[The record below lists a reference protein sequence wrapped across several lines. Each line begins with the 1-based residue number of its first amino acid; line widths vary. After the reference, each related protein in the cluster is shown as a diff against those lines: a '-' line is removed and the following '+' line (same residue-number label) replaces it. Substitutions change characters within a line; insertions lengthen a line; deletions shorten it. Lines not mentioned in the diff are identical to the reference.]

1 MANSQQAEP
10 RVTELTQSI
19 RLATTMTGG
28 VSLAIWMGGVA
39 RKINL
44 LSQASDW
51 RKKNL
56 LPAQWRSDDETQK
69 VLELYFKLIDLL
81 DVTVDTDVL
90 SGTSA
95 GGINAALLGYCR
107 AAHCDLGTLRGMWLD
122 LGSLID
128 LLRNPTDAQIPSLM
142 YGDQKLFN
150 DLYKAIP
157 TLTPCKEESKPDRTP
172 RTTVLIT
179 TTLINGETSRFTDS
193 YGTLVQ
199 DINHRGLFTFT
210 EDSLN
215 AETAPALALAGRST
229 ASFPAAFEPGF
240 VPFDQGTPAT
250 NLVQPRPAMSRYAN
264 ITRAHWVADGGLL
277 DNQPLDVM
285 LERIFDRRASG
296 PVRRVLLF
304 VTPSAGPSPET
315 LPPPPV
321 DELTAPLGLVD
332 GLLKDFGAAVSQS
345 IASSLRAVHNHSDRI
360 DARTESREQ
369 LAALAN
375 RLADPRLLT
384 VDVLADYR
392 FREADIL
399 ARKVVAAL
407 MRQASAWAGEGLGG
421 NAGMRTL
428 PPSWATDLTQ
438 PDVEQLCR
446 DAVVADQ
453 LRRAVAAGGASL
465 ETTLP
470 DTIDELVE
478 FGRPAF
484 DEAKAAALTVVRC
497 GYQLART
504 PDDRKGLAELTR
516 AVHASRPE
524 DTDSNGVA
532 QVDVDAFVRD
542 ELDPEDNVYSREA
555 LAATAVALARKYQ
568 ANRAVTA
575 GSWTDLGT
583 ALLPSPSGKLL
594 RSLLTR
600 TVAELAG
607 RQAPAAGSLTARRT
621 DAAKQLGT
629 YLTYLGLT
637 DDVAGPSAHDG
648 GRRPADQPPDRA
660 ATEVALRLFDLAA
673 TQRAMTPIDAPV
685 DQPLELIQLSADTRT
700 LLDPARQ
707 TATSKL
713 TGEQLHHFGAFYKRS
728 WRANDWMWGRLDG
741 AGWLVHLLLDPRRIQ
756 TIVDASDDHQGD
768 NAAWFVGQ
776 LEAICGSSLQNTKR
790 INIAPTGAP
799 ADYVTAERIMAELA
813 FLDDPTMAMPLSVPL
828 TSLWLVQAWQ
838 THIAAEEIPAIVD
851 AICDPGDG
859 SQRNAIA
866 TRPPGLAAEW
876 VRDVRK
882 AAAPAAVAGGAAGA
896 GQGRRHVQAGAAVR
910 VPTSSGPRRHSG
922 SIRYRSAKPSGPP
935 AAGLGPIPLDAVAGL
950 LRSCPVP
957 QETLADNRGTPL
969 MVRTVAKVAATT
981 AACAGSIKQLPGGIR
996 PALTSLHT
1004 VTLAG
1009 YRVTNGVGGKLRAM
1023 ILAGFVALVL
1033 GIALAIQQTDL
1044 FGIAGMGLAA
1054 AGLYL
1059 IVIAAWQS
1067 SKLLFNAVVSVT
1079 LTAAVASLALPTV
1092 RRGLFGGTS
1101 KTDVGVVGRAVPWL
1115 GNAWWHPLVALL
1127 AFLLAPALLAIIFD
1141 AVRHRQP
1148 KPVDPKKQPS
1158 ADRRPAITPADDRS
1172 SHRTT
1177 SAKSPGAASQP
1188 AQVPTSANAPA
1199 DRATKVNA
1207 G

>member
-1 MANSQQAEP
+1 
-10 RVTELTQSI
+10 
-19 RLATTMTGG
+19 
-28 VSLAIWMGGVA
+28 
-39 RKINL
+39 
-44 LSQASDW
+44 
-51 RKKNL
+51 
-56 LPAQWRSDDETQK
+56 
-69 VLELYFKLIDLL
+69 
-81 DVTVDTDVL
+81 
-90 SGTSA
+90 
-95 GGINAALLGYCR
+95 
-107 AAHCDLGTLRGMWLD
+107 MWLD

-128 LLRNPTDAQIPSLM
+128 LLRNPADAQIPSLM

-157 TLTPCKEESKPDRTP
+157 TLTPCKDESKPDRTP

-199 DINHRGLFTFT
+199 DVNHRGLFTFT
-210 EDSLN
+210 EESLN
-215 AETAPALALAGRST
+215 VKTTPALALAGRST

-250 NLVQPRPAMSRYAN
+250 SLVQARPAMSQYAN

-321 DELTAPLGLVD
+321 EDPSAPFGLVE
-332 GLLKDFGAAVSQS
+332 GLLKDFAAAVSQS
-345 IASSLRAVHNHSDRI
+345 IASSLRAVHTHSDRI
-360 DARTESREQ
+360 TARTESREQ

-375 RLADPRLLT
+375 RLAQPRLLT
-384 VDVLADYR
+384 VDLLGDYR

-407 MRQASAWAGEGLGG
+407 MRQASAWAGEGLRGG
-421 NAGMRTL
+421 NARVRTL

-453 LRRAVAAGGASL
+453 LERQVGPTGASF

-470 DTIDELVE
+470 DTIEELVE

-484 DEAKAAALTVVRC
+484 DEAKAAALSVVRC

-504 PDDRKGLAELTR
+504 PGDRKGLAELTQ

-524 DTDSNGVA
+524 DTDANGVA
-532 QVDVDAFVRD
+532 QVDVDAFVRT
-542 ELDPEDNVYSREA
+542 ELDREENVYSRQA
-555 LAATAVALARKYQ
+555 LAATAVALAQNYQ
-568 ANRAVTA
+568 ASRAVTTD
-575 GSWTDLGT
+575 SWTDLGT
-583 ALLPSPSGKLL
+583 ALLPSPSGELL
-594 RSLLTR
+594 RGLLAR
-600 TVAELAG
+600 TTVELADT
-607 RQAPAAGSLTARRT
+607 QAAAAGSLRARRA

-629 YLTYLGLT
+629 YLTYLGLSG
-637 DDVAGPSAHDG
+637 DPSGSLAPSASDGSAGPS
-648 GRRPADQPPDRA
+648 DQRPDRG
-660 ATEVALRLFDLAA
+660 ATAMALRLFDLAA

-707 TATSKL
+707 TAASKL

-756 TIVDASDDHQGD
+756 TIVDASNAGPGA
-768 NAAWFVGQ
+768 NAAWFVEQ
-776 LEAICGSSLQNTKR
+776 LEAICGSPLQEAKS
-790 INIAPTGAP
+790 INIAPTGAA
-799 ADYVTAERIMAELA
+799 ADYLTGARIMAELA
-813 FLDDPTMAMPLSVPL
+813 FLDDATMTMPLSLPF
-828 TSLWLVQAWQ
+828 TSLWLAQAWQ

-851 AICDPGDG
+851 AICDPRDG
-859 SQRNAIA
+859 AQSDPMAGRQ
-866 TRPPGLAAEW
+866 PGLAAEW

-882 AAAPAAVAGGAAGA
+882 AAAPAAVAGYAPAAEPGGRQAPGGAVPAPVTNGS
-896 GQGRRHVQAGAAVR
+896 RRTR
-910 VPTSSGPRRHSG
+910 FR
-922 SIRYRSAKPSGPP
+922 PSGQRVTKSANGEP
-935 AAGLGPIPLDAVAGL
+935 GPIPLDAVAGL

-957 QETLADNRGTPL
+957 QESFADNRGTPL

-1023 ILAGFVALVL
+1023 ILVGFVALAL

-1054 AGLYL
+1054 GGLYL

-1067 SKLLFNAVVSVT
+1067 SKLLFNAVISVT
-1079 LTAAVASLALPTV
+1079 LTAAVGSLALPTV
-1092 RRGLFGGTS
+1092 RRGLFGGTRVDS
-1101 KTDVGVVGRAVPWL
+1101 SYGDRGLKAAMRAADRSGARVALVAGDRDIDAGTIGVKDLTTGEQVDVATDSVVGDVLSRF
-1115 GNAWWHPLVALL
+1115 G
-1127 AFLLAPALLAIIFD
+1127 
-1141 AVRHRQP
+1141 R
-1148 KPVDPKKQPS
+1148 
-1158 ADRRPAITPADDRS
+1158 
-1172 SHRTT
+1172 
-1177 SAKSPGAASQP
+1177 
-1188 AQVPTSANAPA
+1188 
-1199 DRATKVNA
+1199 
-1207 G
+1207 

>member
-1 MANSQQAEP
+1 MADPQQAEP

-39 RKINL
+39 REINL

-240 VPFDQGTPAT
+240 VPFDQGTPVT
-250 NLVQPRPAMSRYAN
+250 NLVQARPAMSRYAN

-453 LRRAVAAGGASL
+453 LKRAVAADGASL
-465 ETTLP
+465 QTTLP

-542 ELDPEDNVYSREA
+542 ELDPQDSVYSREA

-607 RQAPAAGSLTARRT
+607 RQAPAAGSLTARRI

-637 DDVAGPSAHDG
+637 DDVAGAAPSAYDG
-648 GRRPADQPPDRA
+648 GPRPADQPPDRG

-707 TATSKL
+707 TAASKL

-776 LEAICGSSLQNTKR
+776 LEAICGSSLQNTMR

-859 SQRNAIA
+859 SRRDAIA

-882 AAAPAAVAGGAAGA
+882 AAA
-896 GQGRRHVQAGAAVR
+896 
-910 VPTSSGPRRHSG
+910 
-922 SIRYRSAKPSGPP
+922 
-935 AAGLGPIPLDAVAGL
+935 AGLGPIPSDAVAGL

-1023 ILAGFVALVL
+1023 ILVGFVALAL

-1127 AFLLAPALLAIIFD
+1127 AFLLAPALLGIIFD

-1148 KPVDPKKQPS
+1148 KPVDPKKQTRAAGP
-1158 ADRRPAITPADDRS
+1158 PAVTPGDDRS

-1177 SAKSPGAASQP
+1177 SAKSPDAASQP
-1188 AQVPTSANAPA
+1188 AQVPASANAPA